1 MLHLLQP
8 LIVVWFATLPQT
20 EPAPE
25 PAPGASPQPASEKSA
40 GSPDGA
46 AKDDHATPLKA
57 PAAERKAP
65 ARATFEAALLGDLEW
80 RALGPV
86 NMGGRITD
94 LAVDPRRRST
104 FYVAAATGGVWKTEN
119 AGTTFTPIFERGG
132 TSSIGDVAVAPSN
145 GDVVWIGTGEANPRN
160 SVLAGD
166 GVYKSIDGGKS
177 FTRMGLEKSAHIGR
191 IAIDPVDENVVFV
204 AAVGRTWGPNPER
217 GLYRTRDGGASFER
231 VLFVDDKTGA
241 VDVAIDPGD
250 RSVVYAA
257 TWERRRDEFDG
268 GDPAF
273 ETGPGSGLWRSTDGG
288 ASFVRLTKG
297 LPTVKLGRI
306 GIDVWPK
313 DPRVVFALVESELSG
328 KPAPGEAEGHADP
341 AWFGVRGEPHDGSYL
356 VTDAIEGGPAAKAGI
371 QAGDVLVRIGD
382 RNVAGFEELRSF
394 LDDHQAGEECQVV
407 IRRGAEEQTLTVKF
421 MRRPGAPTTFTA
433 GMQGGQNPNA
443 QDKQGPNGFETGG
456 LFRSDDKG
464 ESWRRINS
472 IDPRPFYYSQ
482 IHVDPKDDQKLY
494 VLGIQF
500 HHSDDGGKT
509 FATTRGRNVHPDH
522 HALWID
528 PEDGDH
534 LLLGNDGGL
543 YVTWDRG
550 QNWEASEKLPIG
562 QFYDVGVSRG
572 RPYWVIGGLQDNGTW
587 GGPNESR
594 RRHGVPPDLWLN
606 VNGGDGFHAA
616 FDPEDPNVYY
626 AESQNGVLAR
636 GNLVTGEGREI
647 RPDDRRLNWNTPFLI
662 SPHNS
667 RTLYIAGSRVWKS
680 VDRGDHWSA
689 ISEEITR
696 TPRGSATALAES
708 PDEPGVLY
716 VGTDDGA
723 LLATRDGGHQ
733 WESLV
738 ANVHELGGPRYV
750 ADLECRRGAPATVF
764 VAFDG
769 HRSDD
774 DQPWLFRSDD
784 YGKSFRRTT
793 DGLPAQPVH
802 CFVTSPRN
810 PALQFVGNDAGVFV
824 SVDEGR
830 RFVPLANNLPTV
842 PVFDLV
848 VHPDLPDLV
857 VATHGRGIWILPID
871 ALEALTPDALAADAR
886 LLQPRDV
893 ELSSTL
899 PDSTGYAAPR
909 FHTPNPYRGVALW
922 YWLGKE
928 SGEQVELTV
937 TNVAGAVVRKLEGP
951 GAAGLHGVKWD
962 LAVELDEAAGGGGR
976 RGRGRALKPGD
987 YLVTLTAGESTSRAP
1002 LHVAPDP
1009 NGHGDAGIGE
1019 RDDLDDDASEEHD
1032 DEGDEGGERGGSDG

>member
-1 MLHLLQP
+1 MLHRMQP
-8 LIVVWFATLPQT
+8 LFAALIATSPQT
-20 EPAPE
+20 SPAPE
-25 PAPGASPQPASEKSA
+25 PAVEKTASAPPSA
-40 GSPDGA
+40 T
-46 AKDDHATPLKA
+46 KDDHATPLHA
-57 PAAERKAP
+57 PTADERPA
-65 ARATFEAALLGDLEW
+65 ARATFEAAVLGDLEW

-94 LAVDPRRRST
+94 FAVDPRRRST

-132 TSSIGDVAVAPSN
+132 TSSIGDVAVAPSD

-160 SVLAGD
+160 SVVAGD
-166 GVYKSIDGGKS
+166 GVYKSTDGGKS
-177 FTRMGLEKSAHIGR
+177 FMRMGLEKCAHVGR
-191 IAIDPVDENVVFV
+191 IAIDPTDVNVVFV
-204 AAVGRTWGPNPER
+204 AALGRTWGQNPER
-217 GLYRTRDGGASFER
+217 GLYRTRDGGATFEQ
-231 VLFVDDKTGA
+231 VLFVDERTGA

-250 RSVVYAA
+250 PKVVYAA
-257 TWERRRDEFDG
+257 TWERKRDEFDG

-288 ASFVRLTKG
+288 TTFVRLAKG

-306 GIDVWPK
+306 GIEVWQK
-313 DPRVVFALVESELSG
+313 DPRVVFALVESELTG

-341 AWFGVRGEPHDGSYL
+341 AWFGVRGEPHEGNYL

-371 QAGDVLVRIGD
+371 KNGDVLVRLGD
-382 RNVAGFEELRSF
+382 RNISGFEQLRSF
-394 LDDHQAGEECQVV
+394 LDDHQAGEECPVV

-421 MRRPGAPTTFTA
+421 MRRPGSTTTFTA

-443 QDKQGPNGFETGG
+443 QEKQGPNGFETGG
-456 LFRSDDKG
+456 LFRSDDRG

-482 IHVDPKDDQKLY
+482 IRVDPRDDQKLY

-509 FATTRGRNVHPDH
+509 FLVTRSRSVHPDH
-522 HALWID
+522 HALWVD

-543 YVTWDRG
+543 YVSWDRG
-550 QNWEASEKLPIG
+550 QNWEAQEKLPIG
-562 QFYDVGVSRG
+562 QFYDVGLSRG

-594 RRHGVPPDLWLN
+594 RRHGVPTDLWLN

-636 GNLVTGEGREI
+636 GDLATGEGREI
-647 RPDDRRLNWNTPFLI
+647 RPEDRRMNWNTPFLI
-662 SPHNS
+662 SPHNA
-667 RTLYIAGSRVWKS
+667 RTLYIAGSKVWKS
-680 VDRGDHWSA
+680 VDRGDHWSE
-689 ISEEITR
+689 ISGEITR
-696 TPRGSATALAES
+696 TQRGSATALVES

-716 VGTDDGA
+716 VGSDDGA
-723 LLATRDGGHQ
+723 LFGTRDGGQH
-733 WESLV
+733 WEDL
-738 ANVHELGGPRYV
+738 APKIDALPGPRYV
-750 ADLECRRGAPATVF
+750 SDLECRRGAPATLF
-764 VAFDG
+764 AAFDG

-784 YGKSFRRTT
+784 YGVTWRRTT
-793 DGLPAQPVH
+793 DGLPAQPIR
-802 CFVTSPRN
+802 CFTTSPRN
-810 PALQFVGNDAGVFV
+810 PALQFVGNDVGVFV
-824 SVDEGR
+824 SIDDGR
-830 RFVPLANNLPTV
+830 RFVPLAGNLPTV

-848 VHPDLPDLV
+848 VHPDRPDLV
-857 VATHGRGIWILPID
+857 AATHGRGIWILPID
-871 ALEALTPDALAADAR
+871 ALEGLTADALAADVR
-886 LLQPRDV
+886 LLQPREV

-899 PDSTGYAAPR
+899 PDSTGYSAPR

-922 YWLGKE
+922 YWLGRDA
-928 SGEQVELTV
+928 GEHVELAV
-937 TNVAGAVVRKLEGP
+937 TNVAGSVVRKLTGP

-962 LAVELDEAAGGGGR
+962 LAIDADDPGTGGGGR
-976 RGRGRALKPGD
+976 RGRGRAVKAGD
-987 YLVTLTAGESTSRAP
+987 YLVTLTAGETTSRAP

-1009 NGHGDAGIGE
+1009 NGRGDAGIGE
-1019 RDDLDDDASEEHD
+1019 REDDGHD
-1032 DEGDEGGERGGSDG
+1032 ENEDEGGEGEGSGG